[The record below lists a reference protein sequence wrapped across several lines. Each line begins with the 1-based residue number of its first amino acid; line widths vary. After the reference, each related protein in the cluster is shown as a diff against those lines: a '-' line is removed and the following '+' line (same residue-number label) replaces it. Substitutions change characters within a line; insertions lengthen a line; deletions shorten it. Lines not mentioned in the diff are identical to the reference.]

1 MTAESAGHDQFNWSV
16 VQHNLDQC
24 WRCLWVDVPNVVA
37 CPTFQIEI
45 LRDCDST
52 AVQNFDFSI
61 DGWMAITTVDNGP
74 VLETAIFATCRWQ
87 EISLNTLIW
96 WTYWKAEILTL
107 VFYKHVLKSTTT
119 TASESGSSSVK
130 LTVLNLILKFWTTV
144 LVYFVLVHLQFFYAD
159 IWCKVTVDVLL
170 WHSIGLLVHSGFLD
184 PVLWLTCGFHCYLC
198 GQSEIVCDTKQYTMC
213 VSTCV
218 LCEFNI
224 QYYSCLAAHGCVMS
238 LSLSE
243 MKQNFC
249 LLSFNTVFLRRV
261 LACGQFAT
269 RQTIGLASECF
280 LCCIIHIDTYV
291 FWHLFA
297 LF

>member
-1 MTAESAGHDQFNWSV
+1 MNLLES
-16 VQHNLDQC
+16 
-24 WRCLWVDVPNVVA
+24 R
-37 CPTFQIEI
+37 
-45 LRDCDST
+45 
-52 AVQNFDFSI
+52 NFDSSI
-61 DGWMAITTVDNGP
+61 LQACTKVYYYNSKWIWK
-74 VLETAIFATCRWQ
+74 LLSETDSFKP
-87 EISLNTLIW
+87 NF
-96 WTYWKAEILTL
+96 KIL
-107 VFYKHVLKSTTT
+107 
-119 TASESGSSSVK
+119 
-130 LTVLNLILKFWTTV
+130 WTTV